1 MKTATDSGVR
11 HLQGKEHP
19 GLGEAAEAGTRPRET
34 LAWRLQRECGSAT
47 TFILDFWPPELR
59 ENSFLLF

>member
-1 MKTATDSGVR
+1 MKTAAERGVR
-11 HLQGKEHP
+11 HLQAKEHP
-19 GLGEAAEAGTRPRET
+19 GLGEAAEAGTRPGKT
-34 LAWRLQRECGSAT
+34 LTWRLQRERGSAS